1 MMTVLLIIIFVFG
14 YLAITLEHQI
24 KINKAA
30 IALVTGVLCWTIF
43 VIFMPDKEEVNG
55 ALSHH
60 LGELSGI
67 LFFLLGAMT
76 IVELID
82 SHEGFDIITTR
93 ITQTNKVKLLW
104 IIAVLTFF
112 LSAILDNLT
121 TTIVVVSLLKK
132 LIKKDEDR
140 MLFAGVVVIAA
151 NAGGAWSPIGDV
163 TTTMLWIGGQI
174 TSQNIILKL
183 FLPSA
188 LCILVPL
195 LILTFKLK
203 GQVERPTLIEKRN
216 SEQLTQL
223 QKSIVFFSGV
233 FILILVPVF
242 KSVTHLPPYM
252 GMLLGLGILW
262 MITEIIHS
270 SKNDEDKNA
279 LSVVSALRKIDTA
292 SVLFFFG
299 ILVGIAALQSA
310 GILSELAT
318 WLANK
323 LGNENLIVLTLGLLS
338 AVVDN
343 VPLVAAV
350 QGMYPL
356 AVYPTDHY
364 FWEFLAYCTGTGG
377 SALIIGSA
385 AGVAAMGIEKISFFW
400 YFKRITVLALTG
412 YLVGAITYI
421 LQFELF
427 YS

>member
-1 MMTVLLIIIFVFG
+1 MTVLLIILFVIG

-174 TSQNIILKL
+174 TSQNIVLKL

-216 SEQLTQL
+216 SEQLTQR

-299 ILVGIAALQSA
+299 ILVAIASLQSA

-356 AVYPTDHY
+356 AIYPTDHY

>member
-1 MMTVLLIIIFVFG
+1 MMTVLLIILFVFG

-174 TSQNIILKL
+174 TSQNIVLKL

>member
-1 MMTVLLIIIFVFG
+1 MTVLLIIIFVFG

>member
-1 MMTVLLIIIFVFG
+1 MMTVLLIILFVFG

-30 IALVTGVLCWTIF
+30 SALVTGVLCWTIF
-43 VIFMPDKEEVNG
+43 VIFMPEKEEVNG

-67 LFFLLGAMT
+67 LFFLHGAMT

-112 LSAILDNLT
+112 LSAVLDNLT

-174 TSQNIILKL
+174 TSQNIVLKL

-216 SEQLTQL
+216 SEQLTQR

>member
-1 MMTVLLIIIFVFG
+1 MMTVLLIILFVFG

-30 IALVTGVLCWTIF
+30 SALVTGVLCWTIF

-112 LSAILDNLT
+112 LSAVLDNLT

-174 TSQNIILKL
+174 TSQNIVLKL

-216 SEQLTQL
+216 SEQLTQR

-262 MITEIIHS
+262 IITEILHVG
-270 SKNDEDKNA
+270 KNDADKNS
-279 LSVVSALRKIDTA
+279 LSVISALRKIDTA

-299 ILVGIAALQSA
+299 ILVGIASLQSA
-310 GILSELAT
+310 GILTELAS
-318 WLANK
+318 WLTTK
-323 LGNENLIVLTLGLLS
+323 LGNENLIVLAFGLLS
-338 AVVDN
+338 ALVDN

-350 QGMYPL
+350 QGMYSM
-356 AVYPTDHY
+356 ADYPTDHY
-364 FWEFLAYCTGTGG
+364 FWEFLAYSTGTGG

>member
-1 MMTVLLIIIFVFG
+1 MTVLLIILFVFG

-174 TSQNIILKL
+174 TSQNIVLKL

>member
-1 MMTVLLIIIFVFG
+1 MTVLLIIIFVFG

-174 TSQNIILKL
+174 TSQNIVLKL